1 MVDGLADIVQQARPG
16 SKRHVGAHL
25 GGHDAGQMRHLDGVV
40 QHVLAV
46 AGAVLHAAQIPDEL
60 MVQPMDAHLQHGGFA
75 GLTDLVADLLLGLL
89 HHLLDAGGV
98 DAAVHDQLL
107 EGDPGDLPA
116 DRVEGGEDHGLGRVV
131 DDQVHAGG
139 GLEGPDV
146 PALAA
151 DDPALHLVVGQR
163 HHGHG
168 GLRHMVGGAAL
179 DSKGDDVPRLP
190 IGLLLG
196 LLLDVTEQDGGVVL
210 GLLLHAGEEHLLG
223 GFHGEPGDPL
233 QLLFLLLDQRLGV
246 GFPLLHLGDPLV
258 HGLFP
263 GLHGLDLLVQGLL
276 PLEEP
281 ALGALQLV
289 PTVPIL
295 LLGLGAELVD
305 LLLGLQFLFLTYLF
319 RFLLCI
325 VQQGAYRVLG
335 LRDLGFRHVLAVEIA
350 DQQADEGTRQGSGDQ
365 KPPVHRFTPIYKNI
379 TGQTPGHNSPYHGLY
394 IFAVSIKKR
403 IKSLLSSASIY
414 IYL

>member
-1 MVDGLADIVQQARPG
+1 
-16 SKRHVGAHL
+16 
-25 GGHDAGQMRHLDGVV
+25 
-40 QHVLAV
+40 
-46 AGAVLHAAQIPDEL
+46 

-89 HHLLDAGGV
+89 HHLLDAGGM
-98 DAAVHDQLL
+98 DAAVHDQLF

-116 DRVEGGEDHGLGRVV
+116 DRVEGGEDHGLGGIV
-131 DDQVHAGG
+131 DDEVHAGG
-139 GLEGPDV
+139 GLESPDV

-151 DDPALHLVVGQR
+151 DDPALHLVVGQG

-168 GLRHMVGGAAL
+168 GFSHMVGGAAL
-179 DSKGDDVPRLP
+179 YGQCDDVAGLP

-210 GLLLHAGEEHLLG
+210 GLLLHSGEEHLLG
-223 GFHGEPGDPL
+223 GIRGQAGDPL
-233 QLLFLLLDQRLGV
+233 QLLFLLDHQRLGV

-258 HGLFP
+258 EGLLP
-263 GLHGLDLLVQGLL
+263 GLHGLDLLIQGLL
-276 PLEEP
+276 PLEEA
-281 ALGALQLV
+281 ALRALQLV

-295 LLGLGAELVD
+295 LLSLGAELVD
-305 LLLGLQFLFLTYLF
+305 LLLGFQFLFLTYLF

-325 VQQGAYRVLG
+325 VQHGAHSVLG
-335 LRDLGFRHVLAVEIA
+335 LGDLGFRHVLAVDVA
-350 DQQADEGTRQGSGDQ
+350 DQHADEGTRQGSGDQ